1 LQCLLLENWHDIVS
15 LLVHLPVSICIFM
28 SLLCLKKL
36 LWLEHL
42 YIVFDLLGMIV
53 NSEDEAY
60 VYATRIGFSIPTKKK
75 KKKKKIFKRCYTT
88 TS

>member
-1 LQCLLLENWHDIVS
+1 
-15 LLVHLPVSICIFM
+15 M

-60 VYATRIGFSIPTKKK
+60 VYATRIGFTIPKKK
-75 KKKKKIFKRCYTT
+75 KKRRYLKDVIRQLARVCVFKRRI
-88 TS
+88 SSRS